1 MQVKKLKKNR
11 WRAVVFMIAWC
22 GLLVGCSGS
31 HLATVQGK
39 VTLDGTPLDQ
49 GSIVFE
55 PADRKGPV
63 AGGTIQNGKY
73 LLAGESAAVPGKKIV
88 RINASRTTGRK
99 IEAGPPAPAGTM
111 VDEVV
116 YVPESYNE
124 KSTLTVQ
131 LDAGDSSHDFALRSK
146 SENK

>member
-1 MQVKKLKKNR
+1 MQIAIRKTCGSCVLLT
-11 WRAVVFMIAWC
+11 VAWC
-22 GLLVGCSGS
+22 GFLVGCSS
-31 HLATVQGK
+31 SDLATVRGN

-55 PADRKGPV
+55 PADGKGPV

-73 LLAGESAAVPGKKIV
+73 LLEGKTAAVPGMKIV
-88 RINASRTTGRK
+88 RITASRTTGRK

-111 VDEVV
+111 VDEVL

-124 KSTLTVQ
+124 KSTLSVQ
-131 LDAGDSSHDFALRSK
+131 LEAGESSHDFALRLDSGGK
-146 SENK
+146 

>member
-1 MQVKKLKKNR
+1 MQVAKLKTCR
-11 WRAVVFMIAWC
+11 CCVLLTVAWC
-22 GLLVGCSGS
+22 GLLVGCSNS
-31 HLATVQGK
+31 NLATVRGN

-55 PADRKGPV
+55 PADGKGPV

-111 VDEVV
+111 VDEVL

-124 KSTLTVQ
+124 KSTLSVQ
-131 LDAGDSSHDFALRSK
+131 LEAGDSSHDFALRSK
-146 SENK
+146 SDGK